1 MRSSSSLLSP
11 SLLTFLALLL
21 LSAVACGDDAPAQGP
36 GGGSSSSGGASSGGG
51 GSSGGGSSG
60 GGGSSSGGTNPGVPV
75 MYTCKRDVHVA
86 TNGNDSASGA
96 DAAQA
101 MKTIAAAVKKSEPG
115 DCIKVHEGRYPV
127 TSTITFPK
135 DGTQAEPIVL
145 LSVDGPRK
153 AIIDASGAKGAT
165 FRISQDFV
173 IIDGFD
179 FQNAPTN
186 NGEQVIHIDGKN
198 AGKGRGSALR
208 NNRITGGHDHIKLNQ
223 GSEGV
228 TIEGNEFYGS
238 FGHIPI
244 SLTGANNLVFRRN
257 YCHDWKVGESGA
269 IQIKGGSHD
278 SLFDGNRFENID
290 TVAGAIALG
299 DGCDASCDTDPEHF
313 AGVRLRAINNL
324 MIKVGRGFDVQGCKD
339 CAILANTII
348 DSGQGN
354 VIFKLTS
361 ATTGGVTKT
370 SQGIRILNNL
380 IANRSGDLRHV
391 IQVNSGSGAGLVM
404 DHNFVWNGNAA
415 VTWGDGH
422 PSSAD
427 VSSITRQ
434 DPKFVGPNDFNLAAD
449 SPARGKGQN
458 LIADV
463 PHDFEGNPRPASGPF
478 DVGAFQAQ

>member
-1 MRSSSSLLSP
+1 MRFSSPLLP
-11 SLLTFLALLL
+11 SLLALLVSVPL
-21 LSAVACGDDAPAQGP
+21 AVVGCSDEEP
-36 GGGSSSSGGASSGGG
+36 GNGGSDGASSSSGGSSGKD
-51 GSSGGGSSG
+51 GSSGGSSSG
-60 GGGSSSGGTNPGVPV
+60 GASSGGTNPGVPV
-75 MYTCKRDVHVA
+75 SYTCKRDIHVA
-86 TNGNDSASGA
+86 TNGDDSASGA
-96 DAAQA
+96 DETQP
-101 MKTIAAAVKKSEPG
+101 MKTIAAAVRKSAPG
-115 DCIKVHEGRYPV
+115 DCIKVHEGTYRV

-135 DGTQAEPIVL
+135 DGTQDAPIVL
-145 LSVDGPRK
+145 WSVDGPRK
-153 AIIDASGAKGAT
+153 AVIDASGNRGAT

-198 AGKGRGSALR
+198 AGKGRGTALR

-223 GSEGV
+223 GTDGV

-257 YCHDWKVGESGA
+257 YCHDWKVGDSGA
-269 IQIKGGSHD
+269 VQIKGGSHD
-278 SLFDGNRFENID
+278 SVFDGNRFENVD
-290 TVAGAIALG
+290 TAAGAIALG
-299 DGCDASCDTDPEHF
+299 DGCDASCDMDPEHF

-324 MIKVGRGFDVQGCKD
+324 MINVGRGFDVQGCKD

-361 ATTGGVTKT
+361 ATTGGVTKS
-370 SQGIRILNNL
+370 SQGTRILNNL
-380 IANRSGDLRHV
+380 IANRAGDLRHV

-404 DHNFVWNGNAA
+404 DHNFVWNGNKA

-427 VSSITRQ
+427 ANSITRQ
-434 DPKFVGPNDFNLAAD
+434 DPKFVGPNDFELAAG
-449 SPARGKGQN
+449 SPAIGKGQN
-458 LIADV
+458 LIGDV
-463 PHDFEGNPRPASGPF
+463 PHDFDGTPRPATGPF
-478 DVGAFQAQ
+478 DIGAFQTTR